1 VYASTFEGIRFVK
14 GRPPGATIIG
24 PVSVKIGGMIR
35 SAQLRSLDDVKR
47 PMAARVRAAGG
58 NAVVDFQYGQRSV
71 GFWASLF
78 QRDDM
83 NWYGKGTI
91 ARLP

>member
-1 VYASTFEGIRFVK
+1 MFTSTFEGIRFVE
-14 GRPPGATIIG
+14 GRPPGAVILG
-24 PVSVKIGGMIR
+24 PVDVRIGGVLR

-47 PMAARVRAAGG
+47 LMAERVRSAGG

-78 QRDDM
+78 QRDDV
-83 NWYGKGTI
+83 NWYGKGMI
-91 ARLP
+91 ASLK